1 MLIVNKTQIYTIKEI
16 NKYIKMR
23 IDQDAVLSDVWLRGE
38 ISNFTH
44 HSSGHMYF
52 TLKDKDSRIKCV
64 MFASHNARLKFIPRD
79 GTKVL
84 TRGAISVFERDGAYQ
99 FYAHAMEPDGLGS
112 LYLAYEQLKL
122 KLEEEG
128 LFAASRKQA
137 LPLFPL
143 TVGVITSPTGAAVRD
158 VITTLQR
165 RFPVANILLAPVQV
179 QGEHAASSIVKA
191 IHYMNEIKKCDVLIV
206 GRGGGSLEELWAFN
220 EEPVVRAIAA
230 SAIPII
236 SAVGHETD
244 FTLSDFAADIR
255 AATPTA
261 AAELAVPHLLDLKAK
276 LKYNHEVLLRSMNY
290 KVAQIRQRLD
300 HLTASPSLVEPKR
313 IVHKYAERIDY
324 LQMALKSHL
333 KGKVNKEK
341 VALFTM
347 DQKLARIHPEHRI
360 KLNYKQIERI
370 QEQLTHAI
378 NKVVTKQSNAF
389 VSLTKQLD
397 ALSPLKV
404 MSRGYGLVYDED
416 SSLVKS
422 VNQVKVGS
430 VLQLNVTDGKIDCEV
445 IEIKGE

>member
-1 MLIVNKTQIYTIKEI
+1 MNETQIYTIKEI

-23 IDQDAVLSDVWLRGE
+23 IDNDTVLSNVWLRGE

-64 MFASHNARLKFIPRD
+64 MFASQNARLKFIPRD

-84 TRGAISVFERDGAYQ
+84 TRGSVSVFERDGAYQ
-99 FYAHAMEPDGLGS
+99 FYAQAMEPDGLGS
-112 LYLAYEQLKL
+112 LYLAYEQLKA

-128 LFAASRKQA
+128 LFAQSRKQA
-137 LPLFPL
+137 LPLFPR

-165 RFPVANILLAPVQV
+165 RYPIANILLAPVQV
-179 QGEHAASSIVKA
+179 QGELAAPSIVKA
-191 IHYMNEIKKCDVLIV
+191 INYMNAIKQCDVLIV

-220 EEPVVRAIAA
+220 EEAVVRAIAA

-244 FTLSDFAADIR
+244 FTLSDFVADVR

-261 AAELAVPHLLDLKAK
+261 AAELAVPHLQEIKAK
-276 LKYNHEVLLRSMNY
+276 IKYNQDAMTRAMQYQLSHT
-290 KVAQIRQRLD
+290 KQRLNR
-300 HLTASPSLVEPKR
+300 LVTSPSLIEPKR
-313 IVHKYAERIDY
+313 IVNKYAERIDY

-333 KGKVNKEK
+333 KAKVNKDK
-341 VALFTM
+341 VILSSI

-360 KLNYKQIERI
+360 KLNYKQVERI
-370 QEQLTHAI
+370 QEQLTESM
-378 NKVVTKQSNAF
+378 KKLLTKQTYNF

-404 MSRGYGLVYDED
+404 MSRGYGLVYDD
-416 SSLVKS
+416 SEHLVKS
-422 VNQVKVGS
+422 VKQVKVGS
-430 VLQLNVTDGKIDCEV
+430 TLQLNVTDGKIDCEV
-445 IEIKGE
+445 KGIKEE

>member
-1 MLIVNKTQIYTIKEI
+1 MSQTQIYTIKEI

-23 IDQDAVLSDVWLRGE
+23 IDNDAVLSDVWIRGE
-38 ISNFTH
+38 VSNFTH

-64 MFASHNARLKFIPRD
+64 MFASQNARLKFIPRD

-84 TRGAISVFERDGAYQ
+84 ARGAISVFERDGAYQ

-112 LYLAYEQLKL
+112 LYLAYEQLKA

-128 LFAASRKQA
+128 LFAQSRKQA
-137 LPLFPL
+137 LPLFPH

-165 RFPVANILLAPVQV
+165 RYPIANILLAPVQV
-179 QGEHAASSIVKA
+179 QGEFAAPSIVKA
-191 IHYMNEIKKCDVLIV
+191 IKYMNQIKQCDVLIV

-220 EEPVVRAIAA
+220 EEIVVRAIAE
-230 SAIPII
+230 SNIPII

-244 FTLSDFAADIR
+244 FTLSDFVADIR

-261 AAELAVPHLLDLKAK
+261 AAELAVPNLQDIKAK
-276 LKYNHEVLLRSMNY
+276 IKYNQDALVKSMQY
-290 KVAQIRQRLD
+290 KLSHTKQRLQR
-300 HLTASPSLVEPKR
+300 LVTSPSLVEPKR
-313 IVHKYAERIDY
+313 IVNKYAERIDY

-333 KGKVNKEK
+333 KTKVNKDK
-341 VALFTM
+341 VKLSLI

-360 KLNYKQIERI
+360 KLNYKQIEFMR
-370 QEQLTHAI
+370 EQLSVSI
-378 NKVVTKQSNAF
+378 KKIVTKRSHDF

-404 MSRGYGLVYDED
+404 MSRGYGLAYDE
-416 SSLVKS
+416 SKTLVKS
-422 VNQVKVGS
+422 VKQVEIGAII
-430 VLQLNVTDGKIDCEV
+430 QLNVTDGKLDCEV
-445 IEIKGE
+445 KAIKEE